1 MSNIFKRVIM
11 YIVSK
16 KTKVQLDNMNFY
28 AYVLITDDS
37 TNPDQW
43 TYAATDK
50 EHVIKVKEIDKL
62 LKQLQW
68 DTRFGKCPVDEFF
81 TDNLGTCQACSNA
94 LDALPDEC
102 HYFGEK
108 ITPIA
113 GSTTIHQT
121 MTIEIIHEHTS
132 PTKMTGTPKSTQED
146 TWTYVPII
154 VIAIL
159 LIVTCPFVGPKV
171 YPQINKWLNREHLNR
186 NDVER
191 QVMQVSDGN
200 GVQEVGQMD
209 GEGGNQESLAFIP
222 AGSGTDS
229 GHNSNLDG
237 SLNGEGG
244 TQETLAFI
252 TDGSDSDSGHISSPN
267 GNQPSIERHESD
279 SGNESEEQN
288 GTAGMAWP
296 DRGGEHQLGPTD
308 FSVGQMTVS
317 ISDGQEE
324 GIEDLIRKNN
334 YVLDDPMHRVHD
346 RPVLPY
352 PRETD
357 EGTSL
362 KTYSVS

>member
-267 GNQPSIERHESD
+267 GSQPSIERHESD

-352 PRETD
+352 PRD